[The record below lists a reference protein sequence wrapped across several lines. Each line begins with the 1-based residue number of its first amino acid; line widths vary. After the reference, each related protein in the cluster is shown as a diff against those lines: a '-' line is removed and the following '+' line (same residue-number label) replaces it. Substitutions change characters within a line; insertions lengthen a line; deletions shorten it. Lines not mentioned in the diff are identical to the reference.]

1 MTDLLVRMTLSPV
14 QSLPPTKPI
23 LTRRAKVQEWRTT
36 NKIKDFNGE
45 DTWQTMDQ
53 LFKRFSVKD
62 ILWYPEKIIP
72 VLVVAEDS
80 KSLDE
85 NDVIF
90 KSLYFPF
97 LRFSCKIKIWSHY
110 IVPLDFHAIWVNMW
124 SMIQVWKLDCESP
137 RWQE

>member
-1 MTDLLVRMTLSPV
+1 MTDLLVRMTLSPA
-14 QSLPPTKPI
+14 QSLPSTQLI

-45 DTWQTMDQ
+45 DSWQTMGQ

-62 ILWYPEKIIP
+62 VLWYPEKMIP

-90 KSLYFPF
+90 KSLYFHF
-97 LRFSCKIKIWSHY
+97 LHFSCKIKIWSHY
-110 IVPLDFHAIWVNMW
+110 IVPLDFHAIWVNVW
-124 SMIQVWKLDCESP
+124 SMIQVWTLDCESP
-137 RWQE
+137 RQ